1 MNTPEIIAAA
11 DRALEWLAAAT
22 DEELMAALEEC
33 DGTIA
38 YAIDPNHFKFFE
50 PGLAD
55 AVTATGRQIMA
66 NLLDDK

>member
-38 YAIDPNHFKFFE
+38 YAIDPNYSRFFE
-50 PGLAD
+50 PGLSESITD
-55 AVTATGRQIMA
+55 TGRQIMS
-66 NLLDDK
+66 NLISDK